1 MEPGPPKKRKITD
14 SSPIQVV
21 DLSLIPPLPSSDV
34 AGPSTSDG
42 TVATV
47 PQGVMP
53 QGQMDSK
60 LRELL
65 LSSPACLF
73 GHQPVTSSTASGAPN
88 GQAAVTSWENWLCV
102 LATNLS
108 PAQWQGYWLAHCALF
123 GEQAVPV
130 HMLSFF
136 QGHLPSSSSASP
148 SSSTLSQL
156 PNGPHPND
164 PIHERYEMGNAASG
178 GSSGTSRSR
187 GGGGGASSGND
198 YNNSMVF
205 SNGRLAAAETS
216 EFFCWKGGVWFG

>member
-34 AGPSTSDG
+34 AGPSTSNG

-47 PQGVMP
+47 PQGAMP

-65 LSSPACLF
+65 LSSPAHLF
-73 GHQPVTSSTASGAPN
+73 GHQPVTSSTASGTPN

-136 QGHLPSSSSASP
+136 QGHLSPSSSASP

-164 PIHERYEMGNAASG
+164 PIHERYGTRTFFMGGIFKRA
-178 GSSGTSRSR
+178 R
-187 GGGGGASSGND
+187 
-198 YNNSMVF
+198 YQ
-205 SNGRLAAAETS
+205 
-216 EFFCWKGGVWFG
+216 